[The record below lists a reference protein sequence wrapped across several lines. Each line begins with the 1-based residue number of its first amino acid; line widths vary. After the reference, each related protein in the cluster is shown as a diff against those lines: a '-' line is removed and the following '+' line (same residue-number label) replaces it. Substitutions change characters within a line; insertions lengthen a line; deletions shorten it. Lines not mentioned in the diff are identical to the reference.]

1 MCCLTSYDTPNR
13 KLSLTLQVAAVPEDV
28 GTAGALRAIAH
39 HLTAK
44 DIMVSIH
51 ILWQLSSIERSSDK
65 CRCFMFLQVVSGDLV
80 SDVPP
85 GAVAAAHRRHDA
97 VVTAMLCSAPV
108 SGPSDSGPS
117 GGKDKTKKP
126 GRYNLIGLD
135 PTKQFLLYI
144 ATGIDL
150 QNCSFFFF
158 YG

>member
-1 MCCLTSYDTPNR
+1 M
-13 KLSLTLQVAAVPEDV
+13 VAAVPEDV

-44 DIMVSIH
+44 DI
-51 ILWQLSSIERSSDK
+51 L
-65 CRCFMFLQVVSGDLV
+65 VVSGDLV

-108 SGPSDSGPS
+108 SGSSES
-117 GGKDKTKKP
+117 ISTGGKDKSKKS
-126 GRYNLIGLD
+126 GCYNIIGMD

-144 ATGIDL
+144 ATGAEIDKDTRIQKSIL
-150 QNCSFFFF
+150 CASGQVTVCNLSSYLSCFC
-158 YG
+158 